1 MNLHVS
7 SRSVFE
13 QCTVNVAHGSEANS
27 EKRSVRTAPMS
38 GIKRRCAC
46 DDWPVRAR

>member
-13 QCTVNVAHGSEANS
+13 QCAANVAHASEANS
-27 EKRSVRTAPMS
+27 EKCSVRKAPMS

-46 DDWPVRAR
+46 DNWPVRAR